1 VTDRL
6 TLTSATVPGWGIRTE
21 VLRGGQ
27 GDPVV
32 LLHGD
37 FPPSPTDPLALGL
50 ARHHEVIAP
59 VHPGFRH
66 PDDADALHD
75 VHDVA
80 LYHDDLLASLGLGA
94 VPVVGHSFGGMVAA
108 ELAAHVP
115 GRVSRLALIAPYGLW
130 RDDEPV
136 ADLLAAFPLELAP
149 LLWADPAGEA
159 AQAAMVALVGEDDD
173 DPPAGDSPAPLTQPG
188 AGGTGEAAS
197 ATAVQSPP
205 EVQVPPAAR
214 ALQRMLPGL
223 ATVGRFLWP
232 LPDKGLARRL
242 HRVGAP
248 TLIIWGAED
257 RLIPPSYAA
266 DLSGRIPGSR
276 VELVAGAGHMVTA
289 EHPDE
294 VARLL
299 EQFIR

>member
-1 VTDRL
+1 MTDRL
-6 TLTSATVPGWGIRTE
+6 SLTSTTVPGWGMRAE
-21 VLRGGQ
+21 VLRGGE

-37 FPPSPTDPLALGL
+37 LPPAPTDPLALAL

-66 PDDADALHD
+66 PDDANPLHD

-80 LYHDDLLASLGLGA
+80 LYHDDLLGSLGLGP

-115 GRVSRLALIAPYGLW
+115 GRVSRLGLLAPYGLW

-149 LLWADPAGEA
+149 LLWADPAGPAAGEAMAALLYSDDGPSPGEPPPPEARPGAPSDAAATTAGVGSPTPGVQAPAA
-159 AQAAMVALVGEDDD
+159 AQ
-173 DPPAGDSPAPLTQPG
+173 
-188 AGGTGEAAS
+188 
-197 ATAVQSPP
+197 
-205 EVQVPPAAR
+205 

-242 HRVGAP
+242 HRVAAP

-257 RLIPPSYAA
+257 RLIPPSYAT

-276 VELVAGAGHMVTA
+276 VELVAGAGHMVTV
-289 EHPDE
+289 ECPDE

-299 EQFIR
+299 EQLLG

>member
-1 VTDRL
+1 V
-6 TLTSATVPGWGIRTE
+6 
-21 VLRGGQ
+21 

-37 FPPSPTDPLALGL
+37 LPPAPTDPLALAL

-66 PDDADALHD
+66 PDDADPLHD

-80 LYHDDLLASLGLGA
+80 LYHDDLLGSLGLGP

-115 GRVSRLALIAPYGLW
+115 GRVSHLGLIAPYGLW
-130 RDDEPV
+130 RDDQPV

-149 LLWADPAGEA
+149 LLWADPAGPAAEEA
-159 AQAAMVALVGEDDD
+159 MAALLDTGDGPSPGE
-173 DPPAGDSPAPLTQPG
+173 PPPPTSRSASPSG
-188 AGGTGEAAS
+188 AAA
-197 ATAVQSPP
+197 ATATGVQSPP
-205 EVQVPPAAR
+205 DVQAPSAAR

-242 HRVGAP
+242 HRVAAP

-257 RLIPPSYAA
+257 RLIPASYAT
-266 DLSGRIPGSR
+266 DLAGRISGSR
-276 VELVAGAGHMVTA
+276 VELVSGAGHMVTV
-289 EHPDE
+289 ERPDE

-299 EQFIR
+299 EQLLG

>member
-1 VTDRL
+1 MTDRL
-6 TLTSATVPGWGIRTE
+6 SLTSATVPGWGIRAE
-21 VLRGGQ
+21 VLRGGE

-59 VHPGFRH
+59 VHPGFRRA
-66 PDDADALHD
+66 DDADPLHD

-80 LYHDDLLASLGLGA
+80 LYHDDLLGSLGLGA

-115 GRVSRLALIAPYGLW
+115 GRVSRLALVAPYGLW
-130 RDDEPV
+130 RDDQPV

-149 LLWADPAGEA
+149 LLWADPAAEA
-159 AQAAMVALVGEDDD
+159 AQSAMAAM
-173 DPPAGDSPAPLTQPG
+173 AGDDGDGWGPSAKGGPSSGAAPTAAPGVRAPA
-188 AGGTGEAAS
+188 
-197 ATAVQSPP
+197 
-205 EVQVPPAAR
+205 AAR
-214 ALQRMLPGL
+214 ALQAMLPGL

-242 HRVGAP
+242 HRVTAP
-248 TLIIWGAED
+248 TLVIWGAED
-257 RLIPPSYAA
+257 RLVPPSYAT
-266 DLSGRIPGSR
+266 DLAGRIPGSR
-276 VELVAGAGHMVTA
+276 VEVLAGAGHMVPV
-289 EHPDE
+289 ERPLE
-294 VARLL
+294 VAELI
-299 EQFIR
+299 EQFLR